1 LRSLDFY
8 SDDEMPLLT
17 FIVVK
22 KRHHTRLFKL
32 SEENFVS
39 NVEPGTI
46 VDSNITTSSSRMNFF
61 LNSHEAQKGTNQIG
75 NYVVLVNEIDFTLEE
90 IEELTYALCHTDQR
104 STKTEAIPSLVHL
117 ADRAASNTRKLFP
130 NSTRYSYTFIR

>member
-1 LRSLDFY
+1 
-8 SDDEMPLLT
+8 MPLLT

-32 SEENFVS
+32 REESFAS

-46 VDSNITTSSSRMNFF
+46 VDSGITAPVSSSRMQFF
-61 LNSHEAQKGTNQIG
+61 LNSHEAHKGTNQIG
-75 NYVVLVNEIDFTLEE
+75 NYVVLVNEIDYTLEE

-130 NSTRYSYTFIR
+130 NSKRYSYTFIR